1 MTLMNLPKM
10 VVSEAEGWRDI
21 ERKHPSALKMLLS
34 LVIPMSLLPP
44 LMYAY
49 TQLVY
54 PGVVFDLIRP
64 PLSQNENIIVGSV
77 FFLIELGTVALMAA
91 YIQQL
96 GAIADVRPD
105 FSAAYAMAAIAPVP
119 LWLSSLMLF
128 VPSLWLNVLTVLL
141 AWLASAALIRHGV
154 RPLFK
159 LDDQQKAR
167 RLANAITMTG
177 VGTWVG
183 MLLLLMMLL
192 GMLLGW
198 R

>member
-1 MTLMNLPKM
+1 MTLMSFPRML
-10 VVSEAEGWRDI
+10 VSETDGWRDI
-21 ERKHPSALKMLLS
+21 VQSHPSALKMLFTVVVPL
-34 LVIPMSLLPP
+34 SLLPP

-54 PGVVFDLIRP
+54 PGVVFDLVKP
-64 PLSQNENIIVGSV
+64 ALSTGENIIVGSV
-77 FFLIELGTVALMAA
+77 FFLIELATVTLMAA

-96 GAIADVRPD
+96 GAIADVQPE
-105 FSAAYAMAAIAPVP
+105 FAAAYAMAAIAPAP

-128 VPSLWLNVLTVLL
+128 VPSLWANVLTVLL
-141 AWLASAALIRHGV
+141 AWVASVALIRHGV

-159 LDDQQKAR
+159 LADTAKAR

-177 VGTWVG
+177 IGTWIG
-183 MLLLLMMLL
+183 MLLLLMMIL

>member
-1 MTLMNLPKM
+1 MTLMSFPRM
-10 VVSEAEGWRDI
+10 VVSETEGWRDI
-21 ERKHPSALKMLLS
+21 VRMHPSALKMFLCFVVPL
-34 LVIPMSLLPP
+34 SLLPP

-54 PGVVFDLIRP
+54 PGVVFDLVKP
-64 PLSQNENIIVGSV
+64 PLSVSENLIVGSV
-77 FFLIELGTVALMAA
+77 FFLIELATVALMAA

-96 GAIADVRPD
+96 GAIADVKPG
-105 FSAAYAMAAIAPVP
+105 FAAAYTMAAIAPAP
-119 LWLSSLMLF
+119 LWLSALMLF
-128 VPSLWLNVLTVLL
+128 VPNLWINMATVLA
-141 AWLASAALIRHGV
+141 AWVASAALIRHGV

-159 LDDQQKAR
+159 LDDPVKAR

-183 MLLLLMMLL
+183 MLLLLMMMLS
-192 GMLLGW
+192 MLLGW